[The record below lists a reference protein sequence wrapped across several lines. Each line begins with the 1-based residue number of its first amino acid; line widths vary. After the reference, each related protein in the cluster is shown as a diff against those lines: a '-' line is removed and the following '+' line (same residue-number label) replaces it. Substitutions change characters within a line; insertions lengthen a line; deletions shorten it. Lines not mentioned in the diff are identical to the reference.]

1 MKDTNIEQRYI
12 ISEIRAL
19 NGEEGNR
26 TVEGYALMFN
36 SKSELMRDE
45 KTGILFREI
54 IVPSAINEDILTKSD
69 IKCWLNHNENRGILA
84 RNKYGKGSLK
94 LSIDNKGLKYYFDA
108 PKNALGDEL
117 LENLKRGDVDSS
129 SFAFTIAN
137 SGDELEKQSD
147 GTYLRTIKQFEKIY
161 DCSPVYDPAYSNTTV
176 NCRSI
181 ENINKIE
188 TDKLEEYWKNLEKQ
202 IIE

>member
-54 IVPSAINEDILTKSD
+54 IVPSAINEDILKKSD

-147 GTYLRTIKQFEKIY
+147 GTYLRTIKQFEKLY